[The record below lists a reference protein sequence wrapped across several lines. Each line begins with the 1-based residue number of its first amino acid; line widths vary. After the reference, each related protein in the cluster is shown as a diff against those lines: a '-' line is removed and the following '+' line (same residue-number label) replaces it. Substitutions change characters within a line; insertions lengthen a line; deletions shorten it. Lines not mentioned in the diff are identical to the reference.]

1 MPILIWEIIH
11 FIPLYNSIAMKFNC
25 FYLILFL
32 SSTSCL
38 FSQENK
44 EVKITFSGFLETYYS
59 NDFQNSNTEKK
70 LPFMY
75 NYNRQNEGNLNIGL
89 LRAKVVFENG
99 YGSFALHSGTY
110 VDDNYANEKMK
121 YISEAYL
128 GLYLDTSK
136 KQTLEAGIMPSYI
149 GFESATTASNLTLTR
164 SILAENSPY
173 FMTGVKYNYTPSAK
187 WSFSGLL
194 TNGWQRINKPNKKTL
209 PSLGSQLAYKPSDN
223 ATINW
228 SIFIGDEPIETDLR
242 TRYFSNLYF
251 DFKWKNKFRTIA
263 GFDFGLQKNLEG
275 TSYSNWFSPVVITQ
289 YTINSK
295 WQTALRGEYYQ
306 DVKNVMI
313 ASTKEFKTFGTSLN
327 FDYLPNSKMKI
338 RTEARYFNSKEVFFL
353 RNETAV
359 TSNFFGTISWS
370 YEF

>member
-1 MPILIWEIIH
+1 
-11 FIPLYNSIAMKFNC
+11 MKFNC
-25 FYLILFL
+25 FYLILFI
-32 SSTSCL
+32 SNTSCL
-38 FSQENK
+38 FSQEK
-44 EVKITFSGFLETYYS
+44 SDVKITFSGFLETFYA

-75 NYNRQNEGNLNIGL
+75 NYNRNNEGNLNIGL
-89 LRAKVVFENG
+89 LRAKVAFENG

-128 GLYLDTSK
+128 GLYLDKTK
-136 KQTLEAGIMPSYI
+136 KQTIEAGIMPSYI

-173 FMTGVKYNYTPSAK
+173 FMTGVKYNYAPSFK

-194 TNGWQRINKPNKKTL
+194 TNGWQRINKPNKKTV
-209 PSLGSQLAYKPSDN
+209 PSFGSQIVYKPSDN
-223 ATINW
+223 STLNW
-228 SIFIGDEPIETDLR
+228 SVFIGDEPIATDLR
-242 TRYFSNLYF
+242 TRYFSNLYY
-251 DFKWKNKFRTIA
+251 DFQWKSKFRTIA

-275 TSYSNWFSPVVITQ
+275 TSYSNWFSPVFITQ
-289 YTINSK
+289 YTINAK

-306 DVKNVMI
+306 DVKNIMI

-338 RTEARYFNSKEVFFL
+338 RTEARYFNSKEAVFL